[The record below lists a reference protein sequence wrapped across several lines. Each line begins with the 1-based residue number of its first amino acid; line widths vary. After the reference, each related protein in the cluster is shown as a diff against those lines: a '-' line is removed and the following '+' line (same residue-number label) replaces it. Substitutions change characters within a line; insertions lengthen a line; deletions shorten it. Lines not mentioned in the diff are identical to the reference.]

1 MACLSSLGMLEAKGL
16 GCMSSSLSF
25 MVCSLLVM
33 EVGSLPG
40 VPVNFLYTQVH
51 LSSNFSKNSV
61 GSGMSL
67 GVGANFGPSSRAL
80 V

>member
-16 GCMSSSLSF
+16 GCMFSSLSF

-61 GSGMSL
+61 DLVCPSGPYA
-67 GVGANFGPSSRAL
+67 GF
-80 V
+80 